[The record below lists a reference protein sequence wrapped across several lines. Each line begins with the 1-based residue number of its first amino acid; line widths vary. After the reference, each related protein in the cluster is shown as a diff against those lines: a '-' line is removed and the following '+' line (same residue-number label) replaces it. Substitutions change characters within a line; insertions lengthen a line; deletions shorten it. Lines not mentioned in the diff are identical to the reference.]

1 MYTIQD
7 FQLIARE
14 LARTGGNRAR
24 AAENLRRERAR
35 FSTLSYTTVARIAKL
50 DAFKPLLQQQSQYVQ
65 EADQKAALE
74 VETRRSMQLQAG
86 QDEPKILARQ
96 LLANI
101 LLSRQDTRGPKKPEE
116 DEQLAHVAL
125 PLLKFLNGR

>member
-1 MYTIQD
+1 MYTTQD

-14 LARTGGNRAR
+14 LARTGGNLAR
-24 AAENLRRERAR
+24 ATENLRRERAR
-35 FSTLSYTTVARIAKL
+35 FSTLSYRTVGRLAKL
-50 DAFKPLLQQQSQYVQ
+50 DSFKPLLQQQSQYVQ

-101 LLSRQDTRGPKKPEE
+101 LFSRQDTRGPKKPEE
-116 DEQLAHVAL
+116 DERLAHVAL